1 MSNLSE
7 DEELYQEE
15 LNEYAG
21 IEQTLLEDGF
31 YSPDLCII
39 LNVPLELKLLLE
51 KINNI
56 EFANDIMEYGL
67 RNCSNMIYLKDKY
80 YKMSMKDKLKFFVN
94 KYPSSIKDTLV
105 TYMDI
110 LANGIEN
117 LVISYIKGLTKIKT
131 NDNTNHLYEHIFY
144 MDVNRHYDGKLN
156 TLELEI
162 YMDIGI

>member
-1 MSNLSE
+1 
-7 DEELYQEE
+7 
-15 LNEYAG
+15 
-21 IEQTLLEDGF
+21 
-31 YSPDLCII
+31 
-39 LNVPLELKLLLE
+39 
-51 KINNI
+51 
-56 EFANDIMEYGL
+56 MEYVL
-67 RNCSNMIYLKDKY
+67 RHCSNMIYLKDKY

-144 MDVNRHYDGKLN
+144 MDVNRHYNGNLD